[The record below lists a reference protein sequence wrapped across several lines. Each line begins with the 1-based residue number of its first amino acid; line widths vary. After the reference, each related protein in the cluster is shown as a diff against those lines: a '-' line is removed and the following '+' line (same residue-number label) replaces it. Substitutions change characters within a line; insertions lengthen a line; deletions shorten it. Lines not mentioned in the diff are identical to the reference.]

1 MPRVLF
7 IFMYLTSKYI
17 QYSPGWVSLL
27 SWSQRWVFRPTPPWP
42 DPSTELSRSQVLK
55 KHTQPPSAIP
65 SAPSMHA
72 APWRDIVVQDRSR
85 PRDRAPVANAAPE
98 GQEDKTWDLLES
110 GRTEEQ
116 PNAPEETHTG
126 IIPRPRQSL
135 PQQCL

>member
-1 MPRVLF
+1 MVAAL
-7 IFMYLTSKYI
+7 
-17 QYSPGWVSLL
+17 G
-27 SWSQRWVFRPTPPWP
+27 FRPTPPWP

-55 KHTQPPSAIP
+55 KLIQPPFAIL

-85 PRDRAPVANAAPE
+85 PRDRAPVANAVPE

-135 PQQCL
+135 PKL